1 MTPANRSPY
10 RADLLADKR
19 ILITG
24 GGTGLGRGVARHLVD
39 HGAEVH
45 LWGRR
50 QAVLEEAAAEAS
62 VSRPGSVHVHTVDVR
77 QADMVDAAMQT
88 IWDQYGPLT
97 GVVNNAAANFIA
109 QTKGLSPRAFEAVTG
124 TVMNG
129 SFNTT
134 LAAGKRWIADEL
146 PGSVVSTLTTWVW
159 TGSAFVVP
167 SAMGKAAV
175 HAMTMSLAVEWAK
188 HGIRVNAL
196 APGPIPTDYAWE
208 MLNPTDKSSV
218 GATQID
224 AIPAGRAGTI
234 EELANLTMFLLSDAC
249 DYLTGQTIA
258 MDGGQMLAGPGT
270 FAGLN
275 SLSDADWQE
284 IKEKSMQATAASKAQ
299 RSI

>member
-1 MTPANRSPY
+1 MTEPVRSPY
-10 RADLLADKR
+10 RSDLLEGKR

-24 GGTGLGRGVARHLVD
+24 GGTGLGRGVARHLVE

-50 QAVLEEAAAEAS
+50 QEVLDEAAAEAS
-62 VSRPGSVHVHTVDVR
+62 ASRPGSVHVHTVDVR
-77 QADMVDAAMQT
+77 QADMVDATMQK
-88 IWDQYGPLT
+88 IWDAHGPLT

-124 TVMNG
+124 TVMHG

-134 LAAGKRWIADEL
+134 LAAGKRWIEDGL
-146 PGSVVSTLTTWVW
+146 PGSVISTLTTWVW

-218 GATQID
+218 GATQVD
-224 AIPAGRAGTI
+224 AIPAGRAGTM
-234 EELANLTMFLLSDAC
+234 EELAHLTIFLLSDAC

-284 IKEKSMQATAASKAQ
+284 IKEKSMQATASSKAQ
-299 RSI
+299 RSV

>member
-1 MTPANRSPY
+1 MTHTTRSPY
-10 RADLLADKR
+10 RPDLLDGKR

-50 QAVLEEAAAEAS
+50 QGVLDEAAAEAS
-62 VSRPGSVHVHTVDVR
+62 SSRPGNVHVHTVDVR
-77 QADMVDAAMQT
+77 QADMVDATMQT
-88 IWDQYGPLT
+88 IWDEHGPLT

-109 QTKGLSPRAFEAVTG
+109 QTKELSPRAFEAVTG
-124 TVMNG
+124 TVMHG

-134 LAAGKRWIADEL
+134 LAAGKRWIADGL
-146 PGSVVSTLTTWVW
+146 PGSVVSTLTTWIW

-218 GATQID
+218 GATQVD
-224 AIPAGRAGTI
+224 AIPAGRSGTM

-249 DYLTGQTIA
+249 DYLTGQAIA

-275 SLSDADWQE
+275 SLSDADWQD
-284 IKEKSMQATAASKAQ
+284 IKEKSMQATASSKAQ
-299 RSI
+299 RSV